1 MIHALA
7 TLPTGEDKF
16 SKQLFYNTKVKWS
29 NLKQQV
35 VEQYSF
41 KRRFCAFGN

>member
-7 TLPTGEDKF
+7 TLPTAEDKVFQEVVF
-16 SKQLFYNTKVKWS
+16 SNTKVNWS

-35 VEQYSF
+35 VEQYFF
-41 KRRFCAFGN
+41 KKKVLCI